1 MQSMG
6 HDRCGPMGALKR
18 SFGIACRLSGGRRRI
33 AVVGLRKAQADVV
46 RRKCEAVARIDWV
59 DVDRADM
66 RLPQCDEVVLM
77 TRFVNHGWSE
87 SAYRSFP
94 RDRVHLHHGG
104 MSLLVQRITAM
115 AST

>member
-1 MQSMG
+1 M
-6 HDRCGPMGALKR
+6 RRKYFPKR
-18 SFGIACRLSGGRRRI
+18 REDSEMSSRGRRRI
-33 AVVGLRKAQADVV
+33 AIVGLKKANADVV

-77 TRFVNHGWSE
+77 TRFVNHGWSD

-94 RDRVHLHHGG
+94 RHRVHLHHGG
-104 MSLLVQRITAM
+104 MSLLIQRITAM